1 MLSQLHDP
9 HLRAFASD
17 NYAGVHPEL
26 LAAIAV
32 ANGGHQ
38 TAYGEDVYTGRL
50 QDVVRAHFGPTAEAH
65 PVLTG
70 TGANIVALQA
80 MTPRWGAVLCAATS
94 HLHTDEGV
102 APEAA
107 ARTKLIVVDS
117 RDGKLT
123 PEHIAAHA
131 SALGDEHRAQPSV
144 VSITQATEPGTV
156 YTPQETAA
164 VSAAAHANGMTVHLD
179 GARLANAAAAL
190 DVPLRALTTD
200 AGVDVV
206 TLGGTKNGMLFGE
219 AVVVLDPAAVDGL
232 AFVRKTS
239 AQLASKMRFVSAQ
252 FIELLGSDLWLRNA
266 RHANAMAGLLAE
278 RVRRLPGVEIVR
290 PVQANAVFAVLPREV
305 TTRLQ
310 KRFNFY
316 TRDERTGEVRWMCSF
331 DTTPDDVETFVRAI
345 AEELGVQ
352 GSDHEGGQQ

>member
-1 MLSQLHDP
+1 VKDLCLLSQLHDP
-9 HLRAFASD
+9 HLRASAGD

-26 LAAIAV
+26 PAAIAV

-38 TAYGEDVYTGRL
+38 TAYGDDVYTERL
-50 QDVVRAHFGPTAEAH
+50 QDVVRAHFGPTAETH

-70 TGANIVALQA
+70 TGANIVALRA
-80 MTPRWGAVLCAATS
+80 MTPRWGAVLCATTS

-123 PEHIAAHA
+123 PDHIAAHA
-131 SALGDEHRAQPSV
+131 SALGDEHKTQPSV
-144 VSITQATEPGTV
+144 VSITQATELGTV

-164 VSAAAHANGMTVHLD
+164 VSAAA
-179 GARLANAAAAL
+179 
-190 DVPLRALTTD
+190 
-200 AGVDVV
+200 
-206 TLGGTKNGMLFGE
+206 
-219 AVVVLDPAAVDGL
+219 
-232 AFVRKTS
+232 
-239 AQLASKMRFVSAQ
+239 
-252 FIELLGSDLWLRNA
+252 
-266 RHANAMAGLLAE
+266 HANAMAGLLAE

-290 PVQANAVFAVLPREV
+290 PVQANAVFAVLPRQV
-305 TTRLQ
+305 IARLQ
-310 KRFNFY
+310 KRFTFY

-345 AEELGVQ
+345 TEELGAQ
-352 GSDHEGGQQ
+352 GPDHEREQQ